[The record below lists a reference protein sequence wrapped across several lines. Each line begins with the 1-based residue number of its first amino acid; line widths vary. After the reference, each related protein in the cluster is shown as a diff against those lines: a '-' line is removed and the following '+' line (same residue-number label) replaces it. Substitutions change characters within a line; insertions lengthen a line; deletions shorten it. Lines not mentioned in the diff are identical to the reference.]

1 MFNLFILLVAI
12 SVASGIFISA
22 LYPTLSSC
30 LDLVIVETPSFNKYK
45 LKAYIIVSS
54 SLLPI
59 VSLQVNPPKME
70 FLQDITE
77 YLQYGAVSC
86 VLLMIFIYNHD
97 TPAKFLREK
106 SKNKFEKTVLSLVGL
121 FAEICGRFMD
131 HNKIVAEELSDSLKS
146 YKSFEQK
153 ADERLTVVE
162 LQSVNNANSTI
173 EMKKN
178 ISGVQLNQQI
188 LRKDIEGLSES
199 VYSYESLGK
208 KYDKRL
214 IVVEEQLVNNANST
228 EFCKKEIQQISGKAQ
243 HAKIV
248 EQISSKKYADEAK
261 IRKLYEENQNLNF
274 DCEYRTFKVFVTLQ
288 QVESKILWIRKA
300 NSKLPNYRQAVNF
313 FDEIFE
319 VSKSNENNHIL
330 CSDLLNYYFTFS
342 GNDKENPVTY
352 DHVGKARKVR
362 KAKEAKQVAKKKDA
376 K

>member
-30 LDLVIVETPSFNKYK
+30 LDLVIVETHSFNKYK

-106 SKNKFEKTVLSLVGL
+106 SKNKFEKTVLSLVGI
-121 FAEICGRFMD
+121 FAEICGRLIT
-131 HNKIVAEELSDSLKS
+131 HNKIVVEELSDSLKS

-173 EMKKN
+173 ELKKN
-178 ISGVQLNQQI
+178 ISGVQLNHQI
-188 LRKDIEGLSES
+188 LRKDIEELSGS
-199 VYSYESLGK
+199 VQSYESFGK

-214 IVVEEQLVNNANST
+214 MVVEEQSVNNANST
-228 EFCKKEIQQISGKAQ
+228 EFCKKEVQQMSGKAQ

-274 DCEYRTFKVFVTLQ
+274 DCDYQVFKGFVKLQ

-300 NSKLPNYRQAVNF
+300 YSKLPNYRQTVNF

-319 VSKSNENNHIL
+319 VSEHYKNCNTT
-330 CSDLLNYYFTFS
+330 CKDMLNYYFSFPGS
-342 GNDKENPVTY
+342 DKENPVTC
-352 DHVGKARKVR
+352 DHVGKARTVR
-362 KAKEAKQVAKKKDA
+362 KAREAKQVAKKKDV